1 MVNPVRIVILLLV
14 FFGGTGIG
22 FAASVP
28 TERVIAPRSLESVPG
43 ISAPADAQELK
54 EKPGADPSD
63 TAPPAKTIRPPA
75 GTEPPANS
83 GPDNDSGFEET
94 IEAEEYVPEDL
105 KVHYTD
111 KDLPAAVKQMRQDL
125 LEAASTGNF
134 DRLRLIYDSNDAPP
148 TLSFDDIGDPIEHLK
163 ESSGDK
169 DGYEI
174 LAILIE
180 ILQAGWV
187 HKNPG
192 EPDEMYVWP
201 YFAEK
206 SLEQLTPKQK
216 IELYEIVTASD
227 VEEMETF
234 GSYIFYRLG
243 IGPDG
248 TWYYF
253 VAGD

>member
-1 MVNPVRIVILLLV
+1 MVTPLRILILLLAL
-14 FFGGTGIG
+14 FGCTGIG

-28 TERVIAPRSLESVPG
+28 TERVIAPRSLENVPG
-43 ISAPADAQELK
+43 ISAPSDAPELK
-54 EKPGADPSD
+54 KKPGEE
-63 TAPPAKTIRPPA
+63 KQPPA
-75 GTEPPANS
+75 GTEPPGIS
-83 GPDNDSGFEET
+83 GPDDDTGSEET
-94 IEAEEYVPEDL
+94 IEAEDYVPKDL
-105 KVHYTD
+105 KVHYSD
-111 KDLPAAVKQMRQDL
+111 KELPPAVKQMRLDL
-125 LEAASTGNF
+125 LDAARNGNF
-134 DRLRLIYDSNDAPP
+134 KRLRLIYDANEAPP

-163 ESSGDK
+163 ESSGDP

-192 EPDEMYVWP
+192 EPDEMYIWP

-227 VEEMETF
+227 VEEMEAF

-248 TWYYF
+248 TWYFF